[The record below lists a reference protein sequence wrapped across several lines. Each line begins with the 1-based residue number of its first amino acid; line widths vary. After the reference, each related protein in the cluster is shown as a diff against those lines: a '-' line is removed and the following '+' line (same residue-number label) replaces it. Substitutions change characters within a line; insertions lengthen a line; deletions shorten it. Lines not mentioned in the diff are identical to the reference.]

1 MCQQG
6 LHNLNRRRLGREGSE
21 LGQLSEQHTL
31 LSQTPKNSKFKVPA
45 IQLLRRYICQ
55 GWRLEHIIVYWLLI
69 TLRYLDLWYV
79 GLSVWDSCPGS
90 RKCKSKSA

>member
-31 LSQTPKNSKFKVPA
+31 LSQTPKNSKFRPSNCYEGIFVKV
-45 IQLLRRYICQ
+45 
-55 GWRLEHIIVYWLLI
+55 G
-69 TLRYLDLWYV
+69 D
-79 GLSVWDSCPGS
+79 
-90 RKCKSKSA
+90 